1 MPRNIAIW
9 PGAIEVHT
17 AALFTFT
24 QTVRD
29 TRKKLFLNFSFG
41 FLVSYGNVLMFAWY
55 FLVLPNKVKKKKK
68 KKKKTNTDL
77 GKKLK
82 FNDCQNNFFFKSIQ
96 WSYESIVHSQLW
108 LG

>member
-9 PGAIEVHT
+9 SGAIEVHT

-29 TRKKLFLNFSFG
+29 IRKKLILNFSFG

-55 FLVLPNKVKKKKK
+55 FLVLLNKVKKKKK
-68 KKKKTNTDL
+68 KSNTDS
-77 GKKLK
+77 GNKLK
-82 FNDCQNNFFFKSIQ
+82 FNDCQNNFFLKSIQ
-96 WSYESIVHSQLW
+96 WSYESIVHSH
-108 LG
+108 